1 MNKQNRNPLKILLD
15 LEKLNELNSLGYA
28 GKFSLGETVVLAC
41 GPWDKGP
48 RFISENE
55 AIFDKAANTFWEKNC
70 YNARKNRL
78 SDH

>member
-1 MNKQNRNPLKILLD
+1 MNTEKQNPLKLFLD

-28 GKFSLGETVVLAC
+28 GKFTLGETVVLAC

-55 AIFDKAANTFWEKNC
+55 AIFDKAANTYWERNC
-70 YNARKNRL
+70 YNARK
-78 SDH
+78 S